1 MFFCFSLAERLVGIY
16 EDVDENSTE
25 PSVFS
30 EEGGEATSFFSNLY
44 EARKKNYRCLTYSGI
59 ALSV

>member
-1 MFFCFSLAERLVGIY
+1 MCFSCFSLAERLVGIY

-30 EEGGEATSFFSNLY
+30 EEGGETGI
-44 EARKKNYRCLTYSGI
+44 KNYKCRTYSGI
-59 ALSV
+59 PLSVKGVFPGNQL

>member
-30 EEGGEATSFFSNLY
+30 EEGGEATSFFLVCMKL
-44 EARKKNYRCLTYSGI
+44 EKKF
-59 ALSV
+59 

>member
-1 MFFCFSLAERLVGIY
+1 MFFVLFSLAERLVGIY

-30 EEGGEATSFFSNLY
+30 NEGGETFFFLMCMKL
-44 EARKKNYRCLTYSGI
+44 E
-59 ALSV
+59 

>member
-1 MFFCFSLAERLVGIY
+1 MCFPCFIIAERLVGIY

-30 EEGGEATSFFSNLY
+30 EEGGETGIKSHKCHTF
-44 EARKKNYRCLTYSGI
+44 SGI
-59 ALSV
+59 PLSV